1 MLKEFEVTITET
13 LEKKITVEALS
24 KDDAEQAVRDMW
36 NDEDIILDA
45 DDFIDVSFNTDD
57 GKELSA
63 ANESKKLDVLLVEP
77 GQYARMTTIDA
88 GLKSLQKTVGG
99 DIEAAYFFD
108 DPVALVCQEE
118 GKINGSELNRAV
130 RGADGEI
137 VDIIAGKFF
146 ICGLGEEDF
155 TSLPEGLQKK
165 YEDMFRRPETFL
177 KMGRSIT
184 AIPIEPKVMPD
195 VKKDKAAIGAER
207 SAARGER

>member
-1 MLKEFEVTITET
+1 MKEFDVTITET

-24 KDDAEQAVRDMW
+24 KDEAEQAVRDMW

-63 ANESKKLDVLLVEP
+63 VNESKKLDVLLVEP

-130 RGADGEI
+130 RDADGEI
-137 VDIIAGKFF
+137 LDIIAGKFF

-165 YEDMFRRPETFL
+165 YEDMFHQPETFL

-207 SAARGER
+207 

>member
-1 MLKEFEVTITET
+1 MKEFDVTITET

-24 KDDAEQAVRDMW
+24 KGEAEQAVRDMW

-63 ANESKKLDVLLVEP
+63 VNESKKLDVLLVEP
-77 GQYARMTTIDA
+77 GQYACMTTIDA

-130 RGADGEI
+130 RDADGEI
-137 VDIIAGKFF
+137 LDIIAGKFF

-165 YEDMFRRPETFL
+165 YEDMFHQPETFL

-184 AIPIEPKVMPD
+184 AIPIEPKVTPD
-195 VKKDKAAIGAER
+195 VKKDRAAIGAER
-207 SAARGER
+207 

>member
-1 MLKEFEVTITET
+1 MKEFDVTITET

-24 KDDAEQAVRDMW
+24 KDEAEQAVRDMW
-36 NDEDIILDA
+36 NDADIILDA

-63 ANESKKLDVLLVEP
+63 VNDNKKLDVLLVEP

-88 GLKSLQKTVGG
+88 GLKSLQRTVGG

-130 RGADGEI
+130 RDTDGEI
-137 VDIIAGKFF
+137 LDIIAGKFF
-146 ICGLGEEDF
+146 VCGLGEEDF

-165 YEDMFRRPETFL
+165 YEDMFHQPETFL
-177 KMGRSIT
+177 KMGRRIS
-184 AIPIEPKVMPD
+184 AIPIDPKVMTNL
-195 VKKDKAAIGAER
+195 KKDKAAI
-207 SAARGER
+207 AAKR

>member
-1 MLKEFEVTITET
+1 MKEFEVTITET
-13 LEKKITVEALS
+13 LEKKITVEAMS
-24 KDDAEQAVRDMW
+24 KDEAEQAVRDMW
-36 NDEDIILDA
+36 NDADIILDA
-45 DDFIDVSFNTDD
+45 EDFIDVSFNTDD
-57 GKELSA
+57 GQELSA
-63 ANESKKLDVLLVEP
+63 VNDSKKLDVLLVEP

-130 RGADGEI
+130 RDADGEI
-137 VDIIAGKFF
+137 LDIIAGKFF

-155 TSLPEGLQKK
+155 ASLPEGLKKK
-165 YEDMFRRPETFL
+165 YEGMFHQPETFL

-195 VKKDKAAIGAER
+195 VKKDRAAIGAER
-207 SAARGER
+207 

>member
-1 MLKEFEVTITET
+1 MKEFEVTITET
-13 LEKKITVEALS
+13 LEKKLTVEALS
-24 KDDAEQAVRDMW
+24 KDEAEQAVRDMW

-63 ANESKKLDVLLVEP
+63 VNDNKKLDVLLVEP

-130 RGADGEI
+130 RDADGEI

-146 ICGLGEEDF
+146 ICGLGEENF
-155 TSLPEGLQKK
+155 TSLPKGLQKK
-165 YEDMFRRPETFL
+165 YEDMFHQPETFL

-207 SAARGER
+207 

>member
-1 MLKEFEVTITET
+1 MKEFEVTITET

-24 KDDAEQAVRDMW
+24 KGEAEQAVRDMW
-36 NDEDIILDA
+36 NDADIILDA

-57 GKELSA
+57 GQELSA
-63 ANESKKLDVLLVEP
+63 VNDSKKLDVLLVEP

-99 DIEAAYFFD
+99 DIEAAYFFH

-130 RGADGEI
+130 RDADGEI
-137 VDIIAGKFF
+137 LDIIAGKFF

-155 TSLPEGLQKK
+155 ASPPEGLKKK
-165 YEDMFRRPETFL
+165 YEDMFHQPETFL

-207 SAARGER
+207 

>member
-1 MLKEFEVTITET
+1 MKEFEVTITET
-13 LEKKITVEALS
+13 LEKKVTIEALS
-24 KDDAEQAVRDMW
+24 IDDAKQAVRDMW

-57 GKELSA
+57 GKELSTV
-63 ANESKKLDVLLVEP
+63 NDNKKLDVLLIEP

-130 RGADGEI
+130 RDADGEI
-137 VDIIAGKFF
+137 LDLIAGKFF

-155 TSLPEGLQKK
+155 ASLPEGLKKK
-165 YEDMFRRPETFL
+165 YEDMFHQPETFL

-184 AIPIEPKVMPD
+184 AIPIEPRVMPD

-207 SAARGER
+207 

>member
-1 MLKEFEVTITET
+1 MKEFEVTITET

-24 KDDAEQAVRDMW
+24 KGEAEQAVRDMW

-63 ANESKKLDVLLVEP
+63 VNESKKLDVLLVEP
-77 GQYARMTTIDA
+77 GQYACMTTIDA

-130 RGADGEI
+130 RDADGEI
-137 VDIIAGKFF
+137 LDIIAGKFF

-165 YEDMFRRPETFL
+165 YEDMFHQPETFL

-184 AIPIEPKVMPD
+184 AIPIEPKVTPD
-195 VKKDKAAIGAER
+195 VKKDRAAIGAER
-207 SAARGER
+207 

>member
-1 MLKEFEVTITET
+1 MKEFEVTITET
-13 LEKKITVEALS
+13 LEKKVTIEALS
-24 KDDAEQAVRDMW
+24 IDDAKQAVRDMW

-57 GKELSA
+57 GKELSTV
-63 ANESKKLDVLLVEP
+63 NDNKKLDVLLIEP

-130 RGADGEI
+130 RDADGEI
-137 VDIIAGKFF
+137 LDIIAGKFF

-155 TSLPEGLQKK
+155 ASLPEGLKKK
-165 YEDMFRRPETFL
+165 YEDMFHQPETFL

-184 AIPIEPKVMPD
+184 AIPIEPRVMPD

-207 SAARGER
+207 

>member
-1 MLKEFEVTITET
+1 MKEFEVTITET
-13 LEKKITVEALS
+13 LEKKITVEAMS
-24 KDDAEQAVRDMW
+24 KDEAEQAVRDMW
-36 NDEDIILDA
+36 NDADIILDA
-45 DDFIDVSFNTDD
+45 EDFIDVSFNTDD
-57 GKELSA
+57 GQELSA
-63 ANESKKLDVLLVEP
+63 VNDSKKLDVLLVEP

-130 RGADGEI
+130 RDADGEI
-137 VDIIAGKFF
+137 LDIIAGKFF

-155 TSLPEGLQKK
+155 ASLPEGLKKK
-165 YEDMFRRPETFL
+165 YEDMFHQPETFL

-184 AIPIEPKVMPD
+184 AIPIEPRVTPD
-195 VKKDKAAIGAER
+195 AKKDKAAIGAER
-207 SAARGER
+207 

>member
-1 MLKEFEVTITET
+1 MKEFEVTITET

-24 KDDAEQAVRDMW
+24 KDEAEQAVRDMW

-45 DDFIDVSFNTDD
+45 DDFIDVSFNADD

-130 RGADGEI
+130 RDADGEI
-137 VDIIAGKFF
+137 LDIIAGKFF

-165 YEDMFRRPETFL
+165 YEDMFHQPETFL

-184 AIPIEPKVMPD
+184 AIPIEPKVTPD
-195 VKKDKAAIGAER
+195 VKKDRAAIGAER
-207 SAARGER
+207 

>member
-1 MLKEFEVTITET
+1 MKEFDVTITET

-24 KDDAEQAVRDMW
+24 KDEAEQAVRDMW

-45 DDFIDVSFNTDD
+45 DDYIDVSFNTDD

-63 ANESKKLDVLLVEP
+63 VNESKKLDVLLVEP

-130 RGADGEI
+130 RDADGEI
-137 VDIIAGKFF
+137 LDIIAGKFF

-155 TSLPEGLQKK
+155 ASLPEGLKKK
-165 YEDMFRRPETFL
+165 YEDMVLQPETFL

-207 SAARGER
+207 

>member
-1 MLKEFEVTITET
+1 VNLLKEFEVTITET

-24 KDDAEQAVRDMW
+24 KGEAEQAVRDMW

-63 ANESKKLDVLLVEP
+63 VNESKKLDVLLVEP
-77 GQYARMTTIDA
+77 GQYACMTTIDA

-130 RGADGEI
+130 RDADGEI
-137 VDIIAGKFF
+137 LDIIAGKFF

-165 YEDMFRRPETFL
+165 YEDMFHQPETFL

-184 AIPIEPKVMPD
+184 AIPIEPKVTPD
-195 VKKDKAAIGAER
+195 VKKDRAAIGAER
-207 SAARGER
+207 

>member
-1 MLKEFEVTITET
+1 MKEFDVTITET

-24 KDDAEQAVRDMW
+24 KDEAEQAVRDMW

-63 ANESKKLDVLLVEP
+63 VNESKKLDVLLVEP

-130 RGADGEI
+130 RDADGEI
-137 VDIIAGKFF
+137 LDIIAGKFF

-165 YEDMFRRPETFL
+165 YEDMFHQPETFL

-195 VKKDKAAIGAER
+195 VKKDRAAIGAER
-207 SAARGER
+207 

>member
-1 MLKEFEVTITET
+1 MKEFDVTITET

-24 KDDAEQAVRDMW
+24 KGEAEQAVRDMW
-36 NDEDIILDA
+36 NDANIILDA
-45 DDFIDVSFNTDD
+45 EDFIDVSFNTDD
-57 GKELSA
+57 GQELSA
-63 ANESKKLDVLLVEP
+63 VNDSKKLDVLLVEP

-99 DIEAAYFFD
+99 DNEAAYFFD

-130 RGADGEI
+130 RDADGEI
-137 VDIIAGKFF
+137 LDIIAGKFF

-155 TSLPEGLQKK
+155 ASLPEGLKKK
-165 YEDMFRRPETFL
+165 YEDMFHQPETFL

-207 SAARGER
+207 

>member
-1 MLKEFEVTITET
+1 LKEFEVTITET
-13 LEKKITVEALS
+13 LEKKIAVEALS
-24 KDDAEQAVRDMW
+24 KDEAEQAVRDMW

-63 ANESKKLDVLLVEP
+63 VNESKKLDVLLVEP

-130 RGADGEI
+130 RDADGEI
-137 VDIIAGKFF
+137 LDIIAGKFF

-155 TSLPEGLQKK
+155 TSLSKGLQKK
-165 YEDMFRRPETFL
+165 YEDMFHQPETFL

-207 SAARGER
+207 

>member
-1 MLKEFEVTITET
+1 MKEFDVTITET
-13 LEKKITVEALS
+13 LEKKITVEAMS
-24 KDDAEQAVRDMW
+24 KDEAEQAVRDMW
-36 NDEDIILDA
+36 NDADIILDA
-45 DDFIDVSFNTDD
+45 EDFIDVIFNTDD
-57 GKELSA
+57 GQELSA
-63 ANESKKLDVLLVEP
+63 VNDSKKLDVLLVEP

-130 RGADGEI
+130 RDADGEI
-137 VDIIAGKFF
+137 LDIIAGKFF

-155 TSLPEGLQKK
+155 ASLPEGLKKK
-165 YEDMFRRPETFL
+165 YEDMFHQPETFL

-207 SAARGER
+207 

>member
-1 MLKEFEVTITET
+1 MKEFEVTITET
-13 LEKKITVEALS
+13 LEKKITVEAMS
-24 KDDAEQAVRDMW
+24 KDEAEQAVRDMW
-36 NDEDIILDA
+36 NDADIILDA
-45 DDFIDVSFNTDD
+45 EDFIDVIFNTDD
-57 GKELSA
+57 GQELSA
-63 ANESKKLDVLLVEP
+63 VNDSKKLDVLLVEP

-130 RGADGEI
+130 RDADGEI
-137 VDIIAGKFF
+137 LDIIAGKFF

-155 TSLPEGLQKK
+155 ASLPEGLKKK
-165 YEDMFRRPETFL
+165 YEDMFHQPETFL

-207 SAARGER
+207 

>member
-1 MLKEFEVTITET
+1 MKEFDVTITET

-24 KDDAEQAVRDMW
+24 KDEAEQAVRDMW

-45 DDFIDVSFNTDD
+45 DDFIDVSFNTGD

-63 ANESKKLDVLLVEP
+63 VNDNKKLDVLLVEP

-130 RGADGEI
+130 RDADGEI
-137 VDIIAGKFF
+137 LDIIAGKFF
-146 ICGLGEEDF
+146 VCGLGEEDF

>member
-1 MLKEFEVTITET
+1 MKEFDVTITET

-24 KDDAEQAVRDMW
+24 KDEAEQAVRDMW
-36 NDEDIILDA
+36 NDADIILDA
-45 DDFIDVSFNTDD
+45 EDFIDVSFNTDD
-57 GKELSA
+57 GQELSA
-63 ANESKKLDVLLVEP
+63 VNDSKKLDVLLVEP

-130 RGADGEI
+130 RDADGEI
-137 VDIIAGKFF
+137 LDIIAGKFF

-165 YEDMFRRPETFL
+165 YEDMFHQPETFL

-195 VKKDKAAIGAER
+195 VKKDKTAISAER
-207 SAARGER
+207 

>member
-1 MLKEFEVTITET
+1 MKEFDVTITET

-24 KDDAEQAVRDMW
+24 KDEAEQAVRDMW

-63 ANESKKLDVLLVEP
+63 VNESKKLDVLLVEP

-130 RGADGEI
+130 RDADGEI
-137 VDIIAGKFF
+137 LDIIAGKFF

-165 YEDMFRRPETFL
+165 YEDMFHQPETFL

-195 VKKDKAAIGAER
+195 VKKDKTAIGAER
-207 SAARGER
+207 

>member
-1 MLKEFEVTITET
+1 MKEFEVTITET

-24 KDDAEQAVRDMW
+24 KDEAEQAVRDMW

-57 GKELSA
+57 GQELSA
-63 ANESKKLDVLLVEP
+63 VNDSKKLDVLLVEP

-99 DIEAAYFFD
+99 DIEAAYFFH

-130 RGADGEI
+130 RDADGEI
-137 VDIIAGKFF
+137 LDIIAGKFF

-155 TSLPEGLQKK
+155 ASLPEGLKKK
-165 YEDMFRRPETFL
+165 YEDMFHQPETFL

-207 SAARGER
+207 

>member
-1 MLKEFEVTITET
+1 MKEFEVTITET

-24 KDDAEQAVRDMW
+24 KGEAEQAVRDMW
-36 NDEDIILDA
+36 NDADIILDA

-57 GKELSA
+57 GQELSA
-63 ANESKKLDVLLVEP
+63 VNDSKKLDVLLVEP

-99 DIEAAYFFD
+99 DIEAAYFFH

-130 RGADGEI
+130 RDADGEI
-137 VDIIAGKFF
+137 LDIIAGKFF
-146 ICGLGEEDF
+146 ICGLGKEDF
-155 TSLPEGLQKK
+155 ASLPEGLKKK
-165 YEDMFRRPETFL
+165 YEDMFHQPETFL

-184 AIPIEPKVMPD
+184 AIPIEPRVMPD

-207 SAARGER
+207 

>member
-1 MLKEFEVTITET
+1 MKEFEVTITET
-13 LEKKITVEALS
+13 LEKKITVEAMS
-24 KDDAEQAVRDMW
+24 KDEAEQAVRDMW
-36 NDEDIILDA
+36 NDADIILDA
-45 DDFIDVSFNTDD
+45 EDFIDVSFNTDD
-57 GKELSA
+57 GQELSA
-63 ANESKKLDVLLVEP
+63 VNDSKKLDVLLVEP

-130 RGADGEI
+130 RDADGEI
-137 VDIIAGKFF
+137 LDIIAGKFF

-155 TSLPEGLQKK
+155 ASLPEGLKKK
-165 YEDMFRRPETFL
+165 YEGMFHQPETFL

-207 SAARGER
+207 

>member
-1 MLKEFEVTITET
+1 MKEFEVTITET

-24 KDDAEQAVRDMW
+24 KDEAEQAVRDMW
-36 NDEDIILDA
+36 NDADIILDA

-77 GQYARMTTIDA
+77 GQYACMTTIDA
-88 GLKSLQKTVGG
+88 GLKSLQKAVGG

-130 RGADGEI
+130 RDADGEI

-155 TSLPEGLQKK
+155 ASLPEGLQKK
-165 YEDMFRRPETFL
+165 YEDMFHQPETFL

-195 VKKDKAAIGAER
+195 VKKDKSTIGEER
-207 SAARGER
+207 

>member
-1 MLKEFEVTITET
+1 MKEFEVTITET
-13 LEKKITVEALS
+13 LEKKITVEAMS
-24 KDDAEQAVRDMW
+24 KDEAEQAVRDMW
-36 NDEDIILDA
+36 NDADIILDA
-45 DDFIDVSFNTDD
+45 EDLIDVSFNTDD
-57 GKELSA
+57 GQELSA
-63 ANESKKLDVLLVEP
+63 VNDSKKLDVLLVEP

-99 DIEAAYFFD
+99 DIEAAYFFH

-130 RGADGEI
+130 RDADGEI
-137 VDIIAGKFF
+137 LDIIAGKFF

-155 TSLPEGLQKK
+155 ASLPEGLKKK
-165 YEDMFRRPETFL
+165 YEDMFHQPETFL

-207 SAARGER
+207 

>member
-1 MLKEFEVTITET
+1 MKEFEVTITET
-13 LEKKITVEALS
+13 LEKKITVEAMS
-24 KDDAEQAVRDMW
+24 KDEAEQAVRDMW
-36 NDEDIILDA
+36 NDADIILDA
-45 DDFIDVSFNTDD
+45 EDFIDVIFNTDD
-57 GKELSA
+57 GQELSA
-63 ANESKKLDVLLVEP
+63 VNDSKKLDVLLVEP

-118 GKINGSELNRAV
+118 GKINGSKLNRAV
-130 RGADGEI
+130 RDADGEI
-137 VDIIAGKFF
+137 LDIIAGKFF

-155 TSLPEGLQKK
+155 ASLPEGLKKK
-165 YEDMFRRPETFL
+165 YEDMFHQPETFL

-207 SAARGER
+207 

>member
-24 KDDAEQAVRDMW
+24 KGEAEQAVRDMW

-63 ANESKKLDVLLVEP
+63 VNESKKLDVLLVEP
-77 GQYARMTTIDA
+77 GQYACMTTIDA

-130 RGADGEI
+130 RDADGEI
-137 VDIIAGKFF
+137 LDIIAGKFF

-165 YEDMFRRPETFL
+165 YEDMFHQPETFL

-184 AIPIEPKVMPD
+184 AIPIEPKVTPD
-195 VKKDKAAIGAER
+195 VKKDRAAIGAER
-207 SAARGER
+207 